1 MEQEFEAI
9 IGLEIHVQ
17 LNTETKMFCSCPSGA
32 KKNLAPNTALCPVCS
47 AQPGALPVLNKK
59 AVELALKAGFG
70 FNAQI
75 NKESVFARKNYFYP
89 DLPKGYQ
96 ISQDDKPIIGKG
108 YVEIKD
114 AQGNIKK
121 IGITRAHLEEDAG
134 KSMHETGDSLV
145 DLNRSGVP
153 LLEIVGEP
161 DLRTPQEA
169 YDYLT
174 NLRALLS
181 WLEVSNCDMEKGEL
195 RVDVNVSVRPKG
207 QEKFGTRME
216 IKNLNSFKAVKD
228 ALTYEIN
235 RQTALVKEGQILHQQ
250 TMLWDEAKGETKVM
264 RSKETAQE
272 YRYFP
277 EPDLKPLILT
287 EEQIE
292 TVRKTMP
299 MLPSEKREYFEKK
312 LGLGAYDASVLTK
325 SRQITD
331 YFEKVIS
338 CGAPAKQ
345 ASNWIGT
352 DLLGALN
359 AAGKEIEESPIKPQD
374 LADLIKSIQEGK
386 ISIKMGREIFSK
398 AFKENKK
405 IADLLKNLGQTQIND
420 EAQIEAWA
428 AQALA
433 ANPKAVADY
442 KAGNTKAIGA
452 MVGMV
457 MKLSKG
463 KANPA
468 IINKVLV
475 RLMG

>member
-1 MEQEFEAI
+1 MEQKFEAI

-17 LNTETKMFCSCPSGA
+17 LNTQSKMFCSCPSGA
-32 KKNLAPNTALCPVCS
+32 KNNLAPNTALCPVCS
-47 AQPGALPVLNKK
+47 GQPGALPVLNKQ
-59 AVELALKAGFG
+59 AVELALKAAFG

-96 ISQDDKPIIGKG
+96 ISQDDKPIIGRG
-108 YVEIKD
+108 YIEIKD

-134 KSMHETGDSLV
+134 KSMHEAQASLV

-181 WLEVSNCDMEKGEL
+181 WLDVSNCDMEKGEL
-195 RVDVNVSVRPKG
+195 RVDVNVSVRPRG

-228 ALTYEIN
+228 ALTYEIE
-235 RQTALVKEGQILHQQ
+235 RQIAAVKAGQPLYQQ
-250 TMLWDEAKGETKVM
+250 TMLWDEVKGETKVM

-287 EEQIE
+287 DAQIE
-292 TVRKTMP
+292 EVRKTMP
-299 MLPSEKREYFEKK
+299 MLPAQKRKYFEKE
-312 LGLGAYDASVLTK
+312 LGLGAYEAGVLTK
-325 SRQITD
+325 NRQITE
-331 YFEKVIS
+331 YFEKVIA
-338 CGAPAKQ
+338 CGVPAKL

-359 AAGKEIEESPIKPQD
+359 AAGKEIEQSPLPAQE
-374 LADLIKSIQEGK
+374 LADLIKFIQEGK
-386 ISIKMGREIFSK
+386 ISIKMGREIFAK

-405 IADLLKNLGQTQIND
+405 IADLVKSLGQTQIND
-420 EAQIEAWA
+420 EAQIELWA
-428 AQALA
+428 KQALE

-468 IINKVLV
+468 IINKILA
-475 RLMG
+475 RLMS

>member
-1 MEQEFEAI
+1 MEQNFESI

-17 LNTETKMFCSCPSGA
+17 LNTESKMFCSCPSGA

-47 AQPGALPVLNKK
+47 GQPGALPVLNKK
-59 AVELALKAGFG
+59 AVELALRAGFG

-108 YVEIKD
+108 YIEIKD
-114 AQGNIKK
+114 AQGNTKK

-134 KSMHETGDSLV
+134 KSMHEASDSLV

-161 DLRTPQEA
+161 DLRSPQEA

-181 WLEVSNCDMEKGEL
+181 WLDVSNCDMEKGEL

-235 RQTALVKEGQILHQQ
+235 RQIAAVKAGETLHQQ
-250 TMLWDEAKGETKVM
+250 TMLWDEVKGETKVM

-277 EPDLKPLILT
+277 EPDLKPLIIT
-287 EEQIE
+287 EEEIAQ
-292 TVRKTMP
+292 VRSSMP
-299 MLPSEKREYFEKK
+299 MLPSQKREYFEKE
-312 LGLGAYDASVLTK
+312 LGLASYDAGILTK
-325 SRQITD
+325 SRQITE
-331 YFEKVIS
+331 YFEKVLS
-338 CGAPAKQ
+338 YGVPAKQ
-345 ASNWIGT
+345 AANWIGT

-359 AAGKEIEESPIKPQD
+359 ACGKEIQDSPLPPSEI
-374 LADLIKSIQEGK
+374 ATLIKFIQEGK
-386 ISIKMGREIFSK
+386 ISIKMAREIFPK
-398 AFKENKK
+398 AFNENKK
-405 IADLLKNLGQTQIND
+405 IADLVKSLGQTQIND
-420 EAQIEAWA
+420 EAQIEVWA
-428 AQALA
+428 KQAVE

-442 KAGNTKAIGA
+442 KSGNTKAIGA

-468 IINKVLV
+468 IINKILV
-475 RLMG
+475 RLMS

>member
-1 MEQEFEAI
+1 MEQNFESI

-17 LNTETKMFCSCPSGA
+17 LNTESKMFCSCPSGA

-47 AQPGALPVLNKK
+47 GQPGALPVLNKK

-75 NKESVFARKNYFYP
+75 NKKSVFARKNYFYP

-108 YVEIKD
+108 YIEIKD
-114 AQGNIKK
+114 AAGNTKK

-134 KSMHETGDSLV
+134 KSIHEASDSLV

-161 DLRTPQEA
+161 DLRSPQEA

-174 NLRALLS
+174 NLRSLLS
-181 WLEVSNCDMEKGEL
+181 WLDVSNCDMEKGEL

-235 RQTALVKEGQILHQQ
+235 RQITAVKAGETLHQQ
-250 TMLWDEAKGETKVM
+250 TMLWDEVAGETKVM

-292 TVRKTMP
+292 SVRASMP
-299 MLPSEKREYFEKK
+299 MLPSQKREYYEKELGLTPYDATLLTKNRQITEYFEK
-312 LGLGAYDASVLTK
+312 VL
-325 SRQITD
+325 S
-331 YFEKVIS
+331 FGV
-338 CGAPAKQ
+338 PAKQ
-345 ASNWIGT
+345 ASNWIGS

-359 AAGKEIEESPIKPQD
+359 AIGKEIEDSPLPPSE
-374 LADLIKSIQEGK
+374 LADLIKFIQEGK
-386 ISIKMGREIFSK
+386 ISIKMGREIFTK
-398 AFKENKK
+398 AFNENKK
-405 IADLLKNLGQTQIND
+405 VVDLVKSLGQTQIND
-420 EAQIEAWA
+420 ESQIEAWA
-428 AQALA
+428 KQAVE

-468 IINKVLV
+468 IINKILV
-475 RLMG
+475 RLMS

>member
-47 AQPGALPVLNKK
+47 GQPGALPVLNKK

-96 ISQDDKPIIGKG
+96 ISQDDKPIIGRG

-114 AQGNIKK
+114 AQGNSKK

-174 NLRALLS
+174 NLRSLLS

-299 MLPSEKREYFEKK
+299 MLPSEKREYFEKE
-312 LGLGAYDASVLTK
+312 LALGAYDAGVLTK

>member
-96 ISQDDKPIIGKG
+96 ISQDDKPIIGRG

-114 AQGNIKK
+114 AQGNTKK

-174 NLRALLS
+174 NLRSLLS

-299 MLPSEKREYFEKK
+299 MLPSEKREYFEKE
-312 LGLGAYDASVLTK
+312 LALGAYDAGVLTK